1 MEEKA
6 LANGSDE
13 SEQEQTKLKTSE
25 VGHKASAASQAH
37 ASLTSSDW
45 GVVGGHESGPS
56 AAAEVHKASEQNRAV
71 EECGEQLKR
80 LTEFQPNEMLL
91 GANALFTNSKA
102 NPA

>member
-71 EECGEQLKR
+71 EECGEQL
-80 LTEFQPNEMLL
+80 
-91 GANALFTNSKA
+91 
-102 NPA
+102 